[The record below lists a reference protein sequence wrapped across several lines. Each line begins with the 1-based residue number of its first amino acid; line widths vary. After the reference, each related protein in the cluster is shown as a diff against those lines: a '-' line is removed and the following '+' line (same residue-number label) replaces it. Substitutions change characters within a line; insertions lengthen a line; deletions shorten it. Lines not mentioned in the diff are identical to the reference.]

1 TTSNQGT
8 AAQVTSFD
16 RQAGT
21 SWLSSTWY
29 SQSWALVVR
38 AAIKP
43 QCKTN
48 TEKEAMA
55 TFTVKFVCKS
65 AFK

>member
-1 TTSNQGT
+1 
-8 AAQVTSFD
+8 
-16 RQAGT
+16 
-21 SWLSSTWY
+21 SSIWY
-29 SQSWALVVR
+29 SQSSAPVVR

-55 TFTVKFVCKS
+55 TVIQQNLTPKKD
-65 AFK
+65 